1 MLMGVFST
9 RMTILSFAEHAS
21 PLNKFYEIEN
31 DINHMTHPS
40 QFLKLTHI
48 TLKLLY
54 WNAYA
59 YGI

>member
-54 WNAYA
+54 
-59 YGI
+59 